1 MMTIRR
7 QDEDNADGSGQR
19 TAVAEDQP
27 IARDNG
33 NRQATADDRP
43 ITTVDDQR
51 RTAVEDPP
59 IAGDN
64 GHGQTPV
71 EDRPIARDE
80 SFVEEQV
87 VHSSAGGWNMAR
99 GLVRS
104 LSAVILVALAVVETL
119 LVGRLVFLLAEAN
132 ANNGFVNFIY
142 DVSKP
147 LVEPFQG
154 IVANSG
160 NLEYASLIAMGVYA
174 VAALLLIAALFAIT
188 SGHSAAGEKVVTSR
202 TDARRSS

>member
-27 IARDNG
+27 VARDNG
-33 NRQATADDRP
+33 NRQTTADDRP
-43 ITTVDDQR
+43 VNTDDGQR
-51 RTAVEDPP
+51 RTAVQDP
-59 IAGDN
+59 
-64 GHGQTPV
+64 
-71 EDRPIARDE
+71 PIARDE
-80 SFVEEQV
+80 SVVEEQV

-99 GLVRS
+99 GWVRS
-104 LSAVILVALAVVETL
+104 LGAVILVALAVVETL
-119 LVGRLVFLLAEAN
+119 LLGRLVFLLAEAN

-188 SGHSAAGEKVVTSR
+188 SGPSAAGETVVTSR